1 MMPLTCARTGEP
13 VRIVKV
19 GGLEETHRH
28 LEEMGFVPD
37 SEVIVVSKVSDNLIL
52 KVRDSRVALDG
63 ALAKKIM
70 VEECEYHTESIFAT
84 AH

>member
-1 MMPLTCARTGEP
+1 MMPLTIARVGEP

-19 GGLEETHRH
+19 GGLEETHKH

-37 SEVIVVSKVSDNLIL
+37 SEVTVMNRVGQNLIL
-52 KVRDSRVALDG
+52 QVKDSRIALDG
-63 ALAKKIM
+63 SLAKKIM
-70 VEECEYHTESIFAT
+70 VEETEYRSEPIFAT